1 MLLKLFNIKWAGD
14 LTWTDHDCVE
24 PNLPKEIMLRIPDVV
39 RGNGNSQTNRL
50 KSNFQ
55 ELILKVIDDFEESI
69 NWVMDDYE
77 FTFEC
82 HACDKNRT
90 YAGGVS
96 DGQS

>member
-1 MLLKLFNIKWAGD
+1 MLLKLFNIKWSGD

-24 PNLPKEIMLRIPDVV
+24 PRTTSGIRNIISLGKS
-39 RGNGNSQTNRL
+39 GNGNSQTNRL
-50 KSNFQ
+50 ESNFQ

-69 NWVMDDYE
+69 NWVMDYYE

-82 HACDKNRT
+82 H
-90 YAGGVS
+90 